1 MLQGKIHTILLIEP
15 DTSLR
20 WLIAL
25 GLQHQG
31 FHVIEASSPL
41 TVPTL
46 DAQQIHLLILDIDND
61 TQSDWSLVEAAQSHP
76 HFTDLPTIVLSWE
89 RPITGKLRPE
99 TISTL
104 AAATDTQTLYQMKP
118 FDARI
123 LYTHIEQL
131 LTTRA
136 TKEALVAAHKEEMLV
151 AAYSAQA
158 PSSIWPIVTAAG
170 LLLAFVGILLQI
182 TITILG
188 ILIVIVGLL
197 WWTLGSKKDLGAF
210 NPAMVSLF
218 AESKSTVQR

>member
-1 MLQGKIHTILLIEP
+1 MLQGKTHTILLIEP

-46 DAQQIHLLILDIDND
+46 DAQQIHLLILDIDNG
-61 TQSDWSLVEAAQSHP
+61 TQSDWSLIEAALSHP

-89 RPITGKLRPE
+89 RPIPDKPRHAAMA
-99 TISTL
+99 S
-104 AAATDTQTLYQMKP
+104 AVSAATVTQTVYQTKP
-118 FDARI
+118 FDARV
-123 LYTHIEQL
+123 LHTHIDQL
-131 LTTRA
+131 LTARA
-136 TKEALVAAHKEEMLV
+136 TKDAVIAARTEEMLI
-151 AAYSAQA
+151 AAYSTQT
-158 PSSIWPIVTAAG
+158 PSSIWPLVTAAG

-197 WWTLGSKKDLGAF
+197 WWTLGSKNDSSGSPF
-210 NPAMVSLF
+210 TIS
-218 AESKSTVQR
+218 

>member
-1 MLQGKIHTILLIEP
+1 MLQGKTHTILLIEP
-15 DTSLR
+15 DASLR

-46 DAQQIHLLILDIDND
+46 DAQQIHLLLLDIDNG

-89 RPITGKLRPE
+89 RPISGKLRH
-99 TISTL
+99 
-104 AAATDTQTLYQMKP
+104 AAAAIVSQTVYQTKP
-118 FDARI
+118 FDARV
-123 LYTHIEQL
+123 LHRHIEQL
-131 LTTRA
+131 LTA
-136 TKEALVAAHKEEMLV
+136 HASKEAVVAARTEEILI
-151 AAYSAQA
+151 AAYNSQT
-158 PSSIWPIVTAAG
+158 PSSIWPLITAAG

-188 ILIVIVGLL
+188 ILIVIVSLL
-197 WWTLGSKKDLGAF
+197 WWTVSIPSSGTGKDMLSRR
-210 NPAMVSLF
+210 SL
-218 AESKSTVQR
+218 